1 METKFT
7 IIYLENGM
15 YHTNKDSIKEIIRRY
30 GLIWNDTKL
39 RSGMSYDL
47 MVDIYKTFKIEDNI
61 VGDKSLVGRGGSS
74 GIWESSTN
82 AVKIIVFDKIV
93 EDEHLPVLLVY
104 KGDEGAFYKEFVV
117 KCISVGCEVSKV
129 IEKEGSDG
137 EYEQI
142 FRKKKNIEMMLLLN
156 DSFAS
161 RKIMVDNFL
170 GRMKAME
177 KVGEMSSEEF
187 IDGWKTLIMKHGTYT
202 DKMLFDE
209 YFEYDNDLDKDEN
222 EGEKNNA

>member
-7 IIYLENGM
+7 VIYLENGM

-117 KCISVGCEVSKV
+117 HCISIGCEVSKV
-129 IEKEGSDG
+129 IEKEGSEG

-177 KVGEMSSEEF
+177 KVGEMSSGEF
-187 IDGWKTLIMKHGTYT
+187 IEGWKALIMKYGTYT
-202 DKMLFDE
+202 DKMLIDNYFDKGIE
-209 YFEYDNDLDKDEN
+209 EN